1 MNHIVQVSIVDIIGA
16 RNRALNRVT
25 RCGPYILL
33 NHLGLQLK
41 ILDIPRVHRE
51 DEALVLDL
59 RDLVNGGRLTD

>member
-1 MNHIVQVSIVDIIGA
+1 MNLNVQVSIVDLIGA

-33 NHLGLQLK
+33 NYLGLQLK
-41 ILDIPRVHRE
+41 ILDIAYMPQE
-51 DEALVLDL
+51 DEASLLDL